1 MNDDVVMSPISL
13 AGDSLDLPMEGSL
26 IMLHYL
32 IRHSSAQGL
41 RNYFHQTPPYL
52 LEVKFLSHQSDIIAQ
67 VELRSEQ
74 SSSEQPVE
82 CPSVAEFN
90 TPFFSSDYRQV
101 KWHGQTYKLTKKQ
114 ATVLETLVREH
125 GRAHKDLLCAEA
137 ETNQALFHLF
147 RRRVDGKF
155 IVHPF
160 WGNLIK
166 PEGDGYYMLIT

>member
-1 MNDDVVMSPISL
+1 MPPIAL

-26 IMLHYL
+26 TMLHYL
-32 IRHSSAQGL
+32 IRHSSAHGL

-74 SSSEQPVE
+74 ASSEESVE
-82 CPSVAEFN
+82 CSSVTEFN

-114 ATVLETLVREH
+114 AAVLETLIREG

-137 ETNQALFHLF
+137 RTNQALIHVF
-147 RRRVDGKF
+147 RNRVGKTF
-155 IVHPF
+155 TTHPL
-160 WGNLIK
+160 W
-166 PEGDGYYMLIT
+166 DTLITNEGNGFYLLND